1 MISGNMY
8 GKKKLEF
15 DFVNDPYF
23 KVDKNGITELILRP
37 HQGSSVLCERS
48 ESPAKIGSETE
59 QAECT
64 CISGSVSKLLDRL
77 ADPSTTRLVLID
89 PVGLPLV
96 CLTSILSD
104 WKTYSNTKDCKI
116 ALALLLRDNSKCISG
131 TGDFSLWRDNNFVD
145 PSNLK
150 GTYPLWLPSIELPEK
165 TLMKEGKRLAPY
177 DVYPLVDFTDG
188 KFFRKSGILK
198 SVVFLESFRT
208 RTRNFIY
215 LDTDRPDFVFERL
228 SSTITSLTT
237 SNFSVLDPVVSPGG
251 YSSSYI
257 AEVCAAVLTGAM
269 LFAEKDF
276 NPYTGDMKLKGFIV
290 LRYRS

>member
-15 DFVNDPYF
+15 DFVNDPNLQI
-23 KVDKNGITELILRP
+23 DKNGITELVLKP
-37 HQGSSVLCERS
+37 HQGSSVFCEGS

-59 QAECT
+59 QTECT
-64 CISGSVSKLLDRL
+64 CIGGSFSKLLDKL

-89 PVGLPLV
+89 PVGIPLV
-96 CLTSILSD
+96 CLSSILSE
-104 WKTYSNTKDCKI
+104 WRTYSNTPDDKI
-116 ALALLLRDNSKCISG
+116 ALGLLLRHNSKSISG
-131 TGDFSLWRDNNFVD
+131 IGDFSLWRDNTFVD
-145 PSNLK
+145 PSDLK
-150 GTYPLWLPSIELPEK
+150 GAYPLWLPSVELPEK

-188 KFFRKSGILK
+188 KFFKKNGILK

-237 SNFSVLDPVVSPGG
+237 SNFSVLDPIVSPGG

-257 AEVCAAVLTGAM
+257 AELCAAVLTGARV
-269 LFAEKDF
+269 FADKDF
-276 NPYTGDMKLKGFIV
+276 IPYTGDMKLKGFIV
-290 LRYRS
+290 LRNRS